1 MKAFTEGQDLIHISG
16 GGPVK
21 ATYVALMGERHIIK
35 WMQGKNTLSDI
46 VGDDSVFPDT
56 TYGLRSAIDA
66 DVERRYNNALADMK
80 AGNPTAT
87 HLVHTHQIIAA

>member
-1 MKAFTEGQDLIHISG
+1 MKAFTEDQPVLHISG
-16 GGPVK
+16 SGPVK

-35 WMQGKNTLSDI
+35 WAQGKNTLSDI

-56 TYGLRSAIDA
+56 NYGFSCAVDA
-66 DVERRYNNALADMK
+66 EIERRYNNALADMK